1 MRISRTRNTG
11 HRNVRR
17 FVFFSVVAWLSG
29 VSLWS
34 HANTAETKTLS
45 LAEAIDRTLKHH
57 PDIQAYPYY
66 LRQAEGRALQADVG
80 PSPTLDLSMENVF
93 GSGSYSGTDVA
104 EYNLGLSQVIELGSK
119 RKQRIGFADASNE
132 VTQAEYEL
140 TRLDVLAETSKR
152 FYQTLHTQALISWA
166 ENKQRVESQALNA
179 IKRRAQSGAVMQ
191 ADVSNLKLHL
201 ARTTQQ
207 LANLNNLWQL
217 QKLWLS
223 AMWLD
228 ESDFNSVSG
237 SLSQLPSAQTYD
249 ALVSQIASFPE
260 YIVHF
265 SQQRLADQQV
275 ALSKANGRANLELGV
290 GIRQYSDSSDS
301 AFMLTASMPLQFSN
315 PNRGRI
321 AEALASAELSSNQL
335 VWNKQALQL
344 SLKQL
349 WMKLEAA
356 NKLVAD
362 ISNSTLPL
370 AKAFQQQARQAYQ
383 KGQFSVLQLLN
394 ANDQVFSLEK
404 ELIDQQLSF
413 LNLLLEIE
421 RVTGTPIIREQNKI
435 QNSQL

>member
-1 MRISRTRNTG
+1 MRISRMRNTK

-17 FVFFSVVAWLSG
+17 FVFFTAVVWMCG
-29 VSLWS
+29 VSLSS

-45 LAEAIDRTLKHH
+45 LAEAIDRTLKQH

-66 LRQAEGRALQADVG
+66 LRQAEGRAVQAEVG
-80 PSPTLDLSMENVF
+80 PSPFLDVSMENVF
-93 GSGSYSGTDVA
+93 GSGSYSGTDGA
-104 EYNLGLSQVIELGSK
+104 EYNLGLSQVIEMGGK
-119 RKQRIGFADASNE
+119 RKQRLAFANASNE

-166 ENKQRVESQALNA
+166 ENKQRVESQALKA

-207 LANLNNLWQL
+207 LANLKNLWQL

-228 ESDFNSVSG
+228 ESDFNAVSG
-237 SLSQLPSAQTYD
+237 SLAQLPSTQSYE
-249 ALVSQIASFPE
+249 ALVTQIASFPD

-275 ALSKANGRANLELGV
+275 ALSKANGRANLELGIGV
-290 GIRQYSDSSDS
+290 RQFSESGDS
-301 AFMLTASMPLQFSN
+301 AFMLSASMPLQFSN

-321 AEALASAELSSNQL
+321 AETLANAELSSKKL
-335 VWNKQALQL
+335 DWNKQALRL

-349 WMKLEAA
+349 WIKLEATNA
-356 NKLVAD
+356 LVAD
-362 ISNSTLPL
+362 ISDSTLPL
-370 AKAFQQQARQAYQ
+370 AKSFQRQAKKAYQ
-383 KGQFSVLQLLN
+383 KGQFSVLQLLD
-394 ANDQVFSLEK
+394 ANDQVFSLER
-404 ELIDQQLSF
+404 ELIDQQLSV

-421 RVTGTPIIREQNKI
+421 RVTGTPIIQKKSKI
-435 QNSQL
+435 QNS

>member
-1 MRISRTRNTG
+1 MRISRMRNTK

-17 FVFFSVVAWLSG
+17 FVFFTVVAWLSG
-29 VSLWS
+29 VSLSS

-66 LRQAEGRALQADVG
+66 LRQAEGRAVQAEVR
-80 PSPTLDLSMENVF
+80 PSPILDVSMENVF
-93 GSGSYSGTDVA
+93 GSGSYSGTDGA
-104 EYNLGLSQVIELGSK
+104 EYNLGLSQVIEMGGK
-119 RKQRIGFADASNE
+119 RKQRLAFANASNE

-166 ENKQRVESQALNA
+166 ENKQRVESQALKA

-207 LANLNNLWQL
+207 LANLKNLWQL

-228 ESDFNSVSG
+228 ESDFNAVSG
-237 SLSQLPSAQTYD
+237 SLAQLPSTQSYE
-249 ALVSQIASFPE
+249 ALVTQIASFPD

-275 ALSKANGRANLELGV
+275 ALSKANGRANLELGIGV
-290 GIRQYSDSSDS
+290 RQFSESGDS
-301 AFMLTASMPLQFSN
+301 AFMLSASMPLQFSN

-321 AEALASAELSSNQL
+321 AETLANAELSSKKL
-335 VWNKQALQL
+335 DWNKQALRL

-349 WMKLEAA
+349 WLKLEATNA
-356 NKLVAD
+356 LVAD
-362 ISNSTLPL
+362 ISDSTLPL
-370 AKAFQQQARQAYQ
+370 AKSFQRQAKKAYQ
-383 KGQFSVLQLLN
+383 KGQFSVLQLLD
-394 ANDQVFSLEK
+394 ANDQVFSLER
-404 ELIDQQLSF
+404 ELIDQQLSV

-421 RVTGTPIIREQNKI
+421 RVTGTPIIQKKSKI
-435 QNSQL
+435 QNS